1 MREAI
6 LGSLSAFLKAA
17 NFEGKRQ
24 YIENFNGLEQLSTWI
39 RLQGQAEAE
48 KLG

>member
-1 MREAI
+1 LAGQFDREETPQMREAI

-24 YIENFNGLEQLSTWI
+24 YIENFNGLE
-39 RLQGQAEAE
+39 
-48 KLG
+48 